1 MIRIEQKSLESS
13 SKLIQNKSESFLRKK
28 FLSQLVFV
36 IFVLGACARAGMTVR
51 SPAEID
57 TRTIRNVAVGKFE
70 VGLIQEKIKTER
82 NGNWTI
88 RTIPLSE
95 EQKSAI
101 SRAVRARVVNL
112 LGSTPYFQLNFSDE
126 FAQLEN
132 DAALQQLVSVQG
144 YTTENIP
151 SRKHVR

>member
-1 MIRIEQKSLESS
+1 MIRFEQKRQESS
-13 SKLIQNKSESFLRKK
+13 SKLTQNKSDSFLKTK

-82 NGNWTI
+82 NTVGAI
-88 RTIPLSE
+88 AGSVPCSE
-95 EQKSAI
+95 YLVRRFADSGHLESVEDYNGWRIFPYPEQ
-101 SRAVRARVVNL
+101 AVATLREL
-112 LGSTPYFQLNFSDE
+112 L
-126 FAQLEN
+126 
-132 DAALQQLVSVQG
+132 VI
-144 YTTENIP
+144 NIEVD
-151 SRKHVR
+151 RDR

>member
-1 MIRIEQKSLESS
+1 MIRFEQKGHEFSS
-13 SKLIQNKSESFLRKK
+13 ILTQNKPDSFLRTK

-82 NGNWTI
+82 KFVH
-88 RTIPLSE
+88 PP
-95 EQKSAI
+95 I
-101 SRAVRARVVNL
+101 SRVV
-112 LGSTPYFQLNFSDE
+112 S
-126 FAQLEN
+126 
-132 DAALQQLVSVQG
+132 AA
-144 YTTENIP
+144 I
-151 SRKHVR
+151 

>member
-1 MIRIEQKSLESS
+1 MIRIEQKRPESS
-13 SKLIQNKSESFLRKK
+13 SKLTQNKSDSFLMTK

-36 IFVLGACARAGMTVR
+36 IFVLGACARAGITVR

-88 RTIPLSE
+88 RTIRYS
-95 EQKSAI
+95 SNH
-101 SRAVRARVVNL
+101 AVSSIQINSICL
-112 LGSTPYFQLNFSDE
+112 
-126 FAQLEN
+126 
-132 DAALQQLVSVQG
+132 
-144 YTTENIP
+144 
-151 SRKHVR
+151 